1 MMVSNMFD
9 QIKAKLKELGY
20 KMTPQRQAIIDCIV
34 LPGPTLTALE
44 VWEQVR
50 LKHPEISLDTVYR
63 NLNMLAEVGVV
74 TPIAGVGK
82 DGARYELVHTAY
94 HHHHI
99 VCLDCGKAACIEV
112 CPINPHF
119 LQTVKEQGYD
129 LVRHNVE
136 LFGICRKC
144 RAEREAICVK

>member
-1 MMVSNMFD
+1 MGQDMLD
-9 QIKAKLKELGY
+9 QIKTKLKHLGY
-20 KMTPQRQAIIDCIV
+20 KMTPQRQAIINCLL
-34 LPGPTLTALE
+34 LPGPTLTAAE

-50 LKHPEISLDTVYR
+50 LKHPEMSLDTVYR
-63 NLNMLAEVGVV
+63 NLNMLVEVGVL

-82 DGARYELVHTAY
+82 DGSRYEPVHAPY

-99 VCLDCGKAACIEV
+99 VCLQCGKTACVEI

-119 LQTVKEQGYD
+119 LQAVKDQGYD

-136 LFGICRKC
+136 LFGICHKC
-144 RAEREAICVK
+144 REGRETLCAE